1 MSNNK
6 IAVTVQGGLGDNI
19 IYAARLQSLLTKEG
33 AKSADFYLRASNIWP
48 NVLYMIV
55 EYLESSPLIDN
66 VYINRHPSSGYKNII
81 DWTADNAPVPYT
93 IQHKYKHT
101 FTDSN
106 IKWAM
111 DLLDGVRNPITF
123 YPYTLGSN
131 QHSQHEKYIRSP
143 KEDWWLGL
151 MESVKRAGGSPIV
164 IGGEDE
170 RVNWGTSD
178 VIEAYSDKDDFMN
191 NLPLLYNVTGHVG
204 IASWPWQI
212 THYYGKVDTCVVWIN
227 NQFWIDRSISEDT
240 SKLHIFQ
247 EVPEYE
253 DIINKLSILKGGVS

>member
-1 MSNNK
+1 MK
-6 IAVTVQGGLGDNI
+6 DKLAIIVAGGLGDNI
-19 IYAARLQSLLTKEG
+19 IYSARLQSLLNKENC
-33 AKSADFYLRASNIWP
+33 KSADFYLRSSNIWP

-55 EYLESSPLIDN
+55 EYLEASPLIDN
-66 VYINRHPSSGYKNII
+66 VYIDRVPSVSNHKKIV
-81 DWTADNAPVPYT
+81 DWTADNAPVSYP
-93 IQHKYKHT
+93 IQPNYKHS
-101 FTDSN
+101 FTNSN

-143 KEDWWLGL
+143 KELWWLGL
-151 MESVKRAGGSPIV
+151 FEAVKRAGGTPIV
-164 IGGEDE
+164 LGGEDE
-170 RVNWGTSD
+170 RVNWGSVD
-178 VIEAYSDKDDFMN
+178 VIEAYTDKDDFMN
-191 NLPLLYNVTGHVG
+191 NLPLLYNIKGHVG

-212 THYYGKVDTCVVWIN
+212 THYYGKVDTCVIWIN

-253 DIINKLSILKGGVS
+253 DIINKLSILKGN